1 MATLKLGNVIQAKIG
16 TISRTNTTAKQLFS
30 LPAGAMV
37 IGIRAFGANC
47 ENAATLTLATQPT
60 NSTTLTTLATIDG
73 AATAAGKND
82 AASLAGIAYDRQS
95 TPVYVTGKWAE
106 ATTNTSTQGGPYSV
120 VVEYL

>member
-1 MATLKLGNVIQAKIG
+1 MSILKPGNIIQAKTG
-16 TISRTNTTAKQLFS
+16 TIARSNTTAKQLFT
-30 LPAGAMV
+30 LPAGSMP
-37 IGIRAFGANC
+37 IGIRAFGPNC

-82 AASLAGIAYDRQS
+82 AATLAGAAYDRQS

-106 ATTNTSTQGGPYSV
+106 ATTNTSTAGGPYSV